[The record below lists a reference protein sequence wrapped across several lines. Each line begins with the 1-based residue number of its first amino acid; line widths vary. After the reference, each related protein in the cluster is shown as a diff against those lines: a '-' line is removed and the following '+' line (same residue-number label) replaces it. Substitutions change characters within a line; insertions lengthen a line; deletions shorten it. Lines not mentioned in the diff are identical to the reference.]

1 MAIGTPFHERT
12 GPLNKSMSWRQWSG
26 YFSAGCY
33 DDFVQPEYAAIRNK
47 AAVIDVSPLFKYWVE
62 GPEATALVQRV

>member
-1 MAIGTPFHERT
+1 MAIGTPFHSRT
-12 GPLNKSMSWRQWSG
+12 APLNKGLNWRQWSG

-47 AAVIDVSPLFKYWVE
+47 P
-62 GPEATALVQRV
+62 